1 MKDCGPDVLS
11 IEDVLPFLPD
21 FAQIDQFKDEICD
34 ALASYSSKIE
44 HYIKEMNEC
53 DQTCDTLRDELSR
66 LRSVGVQVRTNARCA
81 FTNKYVMES
90 DEPFY
95 AFPSGY
101 VVLEKALKREVLPHL
116 NEKQRDRVKFIDEE
130 LARLRRLRA
139 TSRAPL
145 EKAKDDF
152 EMDELQNELDG
163 LIAAECPLTGSV
175 MVDSITQGFD
185 DDDFEDTF

>member
-1 MKDCGPDVLS
+1 
-11 IEDVLPFLPD
+11 
-21 FAQIDQFKDEICD
+21 
-34 ALASYSSKIE
+34 
-44 HYIKEMNEC
+44 
-53 DQTCDTLRDELSR
+53 
-66 LRSVGVQVRTNARCA
+66 
-81 FTNKYVMES
+81 
-90 DEPFY
+90 
-95 AFPSGY
+95 
-101 VVLEKALKREVLPHL
+101 
-116 NEKQRDRVKFIDEE
+116 
-130 LARLRRLRA
+130 LRRLRA